1 MKRAAGYSVPMD
13 RLLVA
18 MVFVLGAMSLTGCVD
33 RRIVV
38 TTEPAGALVYIN
50 DLEVGRTPLQ
60 TSFLYHGWYDVRV
73 ELEGYEVLRTEA
85 EAAAPVYEWPP
96 IDLVAEALPM
106 KIRNRQRW
114 HFVLSPLAEAA
125 LTGEEAERLLAE
137 RARAMRAEL
146 AATPRPKAS
155 ALPAPTEEFDDPGS
169 DDGAPTDE
177 AMDGDFPLDDDG

>member
-1 MKRAAGYSVPMD
+1 MRPALLA
-13 RLLVA
+13 LTLVA
-18 MVFVLGAMSLTGCVD
+18 VATLTGCVE
-33 RRIVV
+33 RRLSV
-38 TTEPAGALVYIN
+38 TSDPPGALVYIN

-60 TSFLYHGWYDVRV
+60 TSFLFHGWYDVRV
-73 ELEGYEVLRTEA
+73 ELEGYEPLRTEA
-85 EAAAPVYEWPP
+85 EAAAPVYEYPP

-106 KIRNRQRW
+106 KIRNTQRW

-125 LTGEEAERLLAE
+125 LTGEEAEGLLAE

-155 ALPAPTEEFDDPGS
+155 ALPAPREEFEEPGA
-169 DDGAPTDE
+169 DDGVPTDK

>member
-1 MKRAAGYSVPMD
+1 MGRGRFAIVVLAACV
-13 RLLVA
+13 LLA
-18 MVFVLGAMSLTGCVD
+18 GCVD

-60 TSFLYHGWYDVRV
+60 TTFLYHGWYDVRV

-85 EAAAPVYEWPP
+85 EAAAPFYEYPP
-96 IDLVAEALPM
+96 IDLAAEALPM
-106 KIRNRQRW
+106 RIRNAQRW
-114 HFVLSPLAEAA
+114 HFVLTPLAESA
-125 LTGEEAERLLAE
+125 LPGEEAERLLAE

-146 AATPRPKAS
+146 AGTSRPMAS
-155 ALPAPTEEFDDPGS
+155 ALPPPTEGFDEPGAE
-169 DDGAPTDE
+169 DRVPTDE

>member
-1 MKRAAGYSVPMD
+1 MGRGWIAIVALAACG
-13 RLLVA
+13 L
-18 MVFVLGAMSLTGCVD
+18 LTGCVE

-38 TTEPAGALVYIN
+38 TTEPPGALVYIN

-73 ELEGYEVLRTEA
+73 ELEGYEPLRTEA
-85 EAAAPVYEWPP
+85 EAAAPLYEYPP

-106 KIRNRQRW
+106 RIRNVQRW
-114 HFVLSPLAEAA
+114 HFVLAPLEEGV
-125 LTGEEAERLLAE
+125 LPVEEAERLLAE

-155 ALPAPTEEFDDPGS
+155 ALPAPTEEFDES
-169 DDGAPTDE
+169 DADGGVPTDE
-177 AMDGDFPLDDDG
+177 AMDGDFPSDDDG